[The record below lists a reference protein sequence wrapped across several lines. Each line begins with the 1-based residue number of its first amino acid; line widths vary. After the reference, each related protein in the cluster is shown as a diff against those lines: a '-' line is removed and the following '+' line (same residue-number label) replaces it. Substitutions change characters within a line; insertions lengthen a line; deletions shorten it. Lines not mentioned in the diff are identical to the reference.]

1 MSLLSQ
7 EHMLGLNGYTEQDL
21 TTILDTAERMREILN
36 RPVKKVPTLRG
47 VTVVNLFFENSTR
60 TRTSF
65 ELAEK
70 RLSADT
76 LNFSASGSAVSKG
89 ETLLDTAR
97 NIEAMK
103 VDVVVIRH
111 KSPGSPHFLSR
122 HLDSIILNAG
132 DGRHEHPTQALLD
145 MLTLRDKFGSLKGLR
160 VCLVGDISHSRVAL
174 SNIIGLKAMGA
185 SVLLCGPATLI
196 PRHIDRFGVEITHN
210 LDEAIQNSDALNI
223 LRIQLERQSTGL
235 FPSLREY
242 HKYFGVNRQR
252 LDKASSP
259 LTILHPGPMNRG
271 VEITSDVAD
280 SEHSVILRQVTNGVA
295 VRMAALYLLAGGRAP
310 SPESKTE

>member
-1 MSLLSQ
+1 MSLLPHK
-7 EHMLGLNGYTEQDL
+7 HMLGLYGYSEADIS
-21 TTILDTAERMREILN
+21 TILDTAERMREILD

-47 VTVVNLFFENSTR
+47 VTVVNLFFEASTR
-60 TRTSF
+60 TRISF

-76 LNFSASGSAVSKG
+76 LNFSASGSSLSKG
-89 ETLLDTAR
+89 ETLLDTAL

-103 VDVVVIRH
+103 IDVVVMRH
-111 KSPGSPHFLSR
+111 KSPGSPHFLAR
-122 HLDSIILNAG
+122 HLDSIIINAG
-132 DGRHEHPTQALLD
+132 DGCHEHPTQALLD
-145 MLTLRDKFGSLKGLR
+145 MLTLREKFGTLKGLR

-174 SNIIGLKAMGA
+174 SNIIGLKIMGA
-185 SVLLCGPATLI
+185 QVTLCAPATLI
-196 PRHIDRFGVEITHN
+196 PRDVERLGVDITHS
-210 LDEAIQNSDALNI
+210 LDEAIRNCDALNI
-223 LRIQLERQSTGL
+223 LRIQHERQQGGL

-242 HKYFGVNRQR
+242 QKYFGLTRKR
-252 LDKASSP
+252 LEQASAP

-295 VRMAALYLLAGGRAP
+295 VRMAVLYLLAGAQAQQAQA
-310 SPESKTE
+310 TA

>member
-7 EHMLGLNGYTEQDL
+7 KHMLGLADYSAAEIQ
-21 TTILDTAERMREILN
+21 TILDTSLQMRDILN

-47 VTVVNLFFENSTR
+47 VTVVNLFLENSTR

-76 LNFSASGSAVSKG
+76 LNFSASGSALAKG
-89 ETLLDTAR
+89 ETMLDTAL

-103 VDVVVIRH
+103 VDVVVMRH
-111 KSPGSPHFLSR
+111 KSPGSPHFLAR
-122 HLDSIILNAG
+122 HLESIIINAG
-132 DGRHEHPTQALLD
+132 DGRHEHPTQGLLD
-145 MLTLRDKFGSLKGLR
+145 MMTLRDKYGSLKGLR
-160 VCLVGDISHSRVAL
+160 VALVGDILHSRVAM
-174 SNIIGLKAMGA
+174 SNIIGLKKMGA
-185 SVLLCGPATLI
+185 EVIVCGPSTLL
-196 PRHIDRFGVEITHN
+196 PRGIERMGVEITN
-210 LDEAIQNSDALNI
+210 SLDEAIRRADALNI
-223 LRIQLERQSTGL
+223 LRIQLERQTAGL

-242 HKYFGVNRQR
+242 HKYFGVTRAR
-252 LDKASSP
+252 LEQASAP

-280 SEHSVILRQVTNGVA
+280 SEHSVILQQVTNGVA
-295 VRMAALYLLAGGRAP
+295 VRMAVLYLLAGGRAEP
-310 SPESKTE
+310 SA

>member
-7 EHMLGLNGYTEQDL
+7 KHMLGLADYSADEMQ
-21 TTILDTAERMREILN
+21 TILDTSLQMRDILN

-47 VTVVNLFFENSTR
+47 VTVVNLFLENSTR

-76 LNFSASGSAVSKG
+76 LNFSASGSALSKG
-89 ETLLDTAR
+89 ETMLDTAL

-103 VDVVVIRH
+103 VDVVVMRH
-111 KSPGSPHFLSR
+111 KSPGSPHFLAR
-122 HLDSIILNAG
+122 HLESIIINAG

-145 MLTLRDKFGSLKGLR
+145 MLTLRDKYGSLKGLR
-160 VCLVGDISHSRVAL
+160 VALVGDILHSRVAT
-174 SNIIGLKAMGA
+174 SNIIGLKKMGA
-185 SVLLCGPATLI
+185 EVIICGPATLI
-196 PRHIDRFGVEITHN
+196 PRGIERMGVEITHS
-210 LDEAIQNSDALNI
+210 LDDAIQRADALNI
-223 LRIQLERQSTGL
+223 LRIQLERQTSGL

-242 HKYFGVNRQR
+242 QKFFGVTRAR
-252 LDKASSP
+252 LEKAANP
-259 LTILHPGPMNRG
+259 LTILHPGPINRG

-280 SEHSVILRQVTNGVA
+280 SEHSVILQQVTNGVA
-295 VRMAALYLLAGGRAP
+295 VRMAVLYLLAGGRAEP
-310 SPESKTE
+310 SA

>member
-1 MSLLSQ
+1 
-7 EHMLGLNGYTEQDL
+7 
-21 TTILDTAERMREILN
+21 
-36 RPVKKVPTLRG
+36 
-47 VTVVNLFFENSTR
+47 
-60 TRTSF
+60 
-65 ELAEK
+65 LAEK

-76 LNFSASGSAVSKG
+76 LNFSASGSAIAKG
-89 ETLLDTAR
+89 ETMLDTAR

-111 KSPGSPHFLSR
+111 SSPGSPHFLAR
-122 HLDSIILNAG
+122 YLDSIIINAG

-145 MLTLRDKFGSLKGLR
+145 MLTLRDKFGKLKGLR

-174 SNIIGLKAMGA
+174 SNIIGLKKMGA

-196 PRHIDRFGVEITHN
+196 PRGIENYGVEITHN
-210 LDEAIQNSDALNI
+210 LDEAIQKSDALNI
-223 LRIQLERQSTGL
+223 LRIQKERQSGGL

-242 HKYFGVNRQR
+242 HKYFGVTRAR
-252 LDKASSP
+252 LDKAAAP

-280 SEHSVILRQVTNGVA
+280 SEHSVILQQVTNGVA
-295 VRMAALYLLAGGRAP
+295 VRMAVLYLLAGGRAEP
-310 SPESKTE
+310 SEK

>member
-7 EHMLGLNGYTEQDL
+7 KHMLGLADYSAEEIQ
-21 TTILDTAERMREILN
+21 TILDTSLQMRDILN

-47 VTVVNLFFENSTR
+47 VTVVNLFLENSTR

-76 LNFSASGSAVSKG
+76 LNFSASGSALSKG
-89 ETLLDTAR
+89 ETMLDTAL

-103 VDVVVIRH
+103 VDVVVMRH
-111 KSPGSPHFLSR
+111 KSPGSPHFLAR
-122 HLDSIILNAG
+122 HLESIIINAG

-145 MLTLRDKFGSLKGLR
+145 MMTLRDKYGSLKGLR
-160 VCLVGDISHSRVAL
+160 VALVGDILHSRVAM
-174 SNIIGLKAMGA
+174 SNIIGLKKMGA
-185 SVLLCGPATLI
+185 EVIICGPATLI
-196 PRHIDRFGVEITHN
+196 PRHIENMGVEITN
-210 LDEAIQNSDALNI
+210 SLDEAIQRADALNI
-223 LRIQLERQSTGL
+223 LRIQLERQTAGL

-242 HKYFGVNRQR
+242 HKYFGVTRAR
-252 LDKASSP
+252 LDKAKTP

-280 SEHSVILRQVTNGVA
+280 SEHSVILQQVTNGVA
-295 VRMAALYLLAGGRAP
+295 VRMAVLYLLAGGRAEP
-310 SPESKTE
+310 SA

>member
-1 MSLLSQ
+1 MSLLP
-7 EHMLGLNGYTEQDL
+7 HKHLLGLADYSEPDI
-21 TTILDTAERMREILN
+21 TTILDTAERMKEILE

-47 VTVVNLFFENSTR
+47 VTVVNLFMEPSTR
-60 TRTSF
+60 TRISF

-76 LNFSASGSAVSKG
+76 LNFSASGSSLSKG
-89 ETLLDTAR
+89 ETLLDTAL

-103 VDVVVIRH
+103 IDVVVMRH

-122 HLDSIILNAG
+122 HLDSIIINAG
-132 DGRHEHPTQALLD
+132 DGAHEHPTQALLD
-145 MLTLRDKFGSLKGLR
+145 MMTLREKFGTLKGLR

-174 SNIIGLKAMGA
+174 SNIIGLKTMGA
-185 SVLLCGPATLI
+185 QVTLCGPATLI
-196 PRHIDRFGVEITHN
+196 PRHVERFGVEITHN
-210 LDEAIQNSDALNI
+210 LDEAIRNCDALNI
-223 LRIQLERQSTGL
+223 LRIQLERQTSGL

-242 HKYFGVNRQR
+242 QTYFGLTRKR
-252 LDKASSP
+252 LSQASAP

-280 SEHSVILRQVTNGVA
+280 DEHSVILQQVTNGVA
-295 VRMAALYLLAGGRAP
+295 VRMAILYLLAGAQPQAVETKG
-310 SPESKTE
+310 

>member
-1 MSLLSQ
+1 MSLLPHK
-7 EHMLGLNGYTEQDL
+7 HMLGLAGYSEDDITL
-21 TTILDTAERMREILN
+21 ILDTAERMREILD

-47 VTVVNLFFENSTR
+47 VTVVNLFLEPSTR
-60 TRTSF
+60 TRISF

-76 LNFSASGSAVSKG
+76 VNFSASGSSLSKG
-89 ETLLDTAR
+89 ETILDTAL
-97 NIEAMK
+97 NIEAMRI
-103 VDVVVIRH
+103 DVVVMRH

-122 HLDSIILNAG
+122 HLDSIIINAG
-132 DGRHEHPTQALLD
+132 DGCHEHPTQALLD
-145 MLTLRDKFGSLKGLR
+145 MLTLREKFGTLKDLR

-185 SVLLCGPATLI
+185 HVTLCGPATLI
-196 PRHIDRFGVEITHN
+196 PKDVERMGVDITYS
-210 LDEAIQNSDALNI
+210 LDEAIRHSDALNI
-223 LRIQLERQSTGL
+223 LRIQMERQTSGL

-242 HKYFGVNRQR
+242 QKYFGLTRKR
-252 LDKASSP
+252 LEQAASP

-295 VRMAALYLLAGGRAP
+295 VRMAVLYLLAGAQ
-310 SPESKTE
+310 SQVAEAKA

>member
-1 MSLLSQ
+1 MSLLAHK
-7 EHMLGLNGYTEQDL
+7 HMLGLAEYSEHDITM
-21 TTILDTAERMREILN
+21 ILDTALRMKDILD

-47 VTVVNLFFENSTR
+47 VTVVNLFFEPSTR
-60 TRTSF
+60 TRISF

-76 LNFSASGSAVSKG
+76 LNFSASGSSLSKG
-89 ETLLDTAR
+89 ETLLDTAL

-103 VDVVVIRH
+103 IDVVVMRH

-122 HLDSIILNAG
+122 HLDSVIINAG
-132 DGRHEHPTQALLD
+132 DGTHEHPTQALLD
-145 MLTLRDKFGSLKGLR
+145 MLTLREKFGTLKGLR

-174 SNIIGLKAMGA
+174 SNIIGLRTMGA
-185 SVLLCGPATLI
+185 QVTLCGPATLI
-196 PRHIDRFGVEITHN
+196 PRDVERFGVHVTHH
-210 LDEAIQNSDALNI
+210 LDEAIQNCDALNV
-223 LRIQLERQSTGL
+223 LRIQLERQTAGL

-242 HKYFGVNRQR
+242 QKYFGLTRER
-252 LDKASSP
+252 LSKASSP

-280 SEHSVILRQVTNGVA
+280 SEHSVILQQVTNGVA
-295 VRMAALYLLAGGRAP
+295 VRMAVLYLLAGAQP
-310 SPESKTE
+310 QPA